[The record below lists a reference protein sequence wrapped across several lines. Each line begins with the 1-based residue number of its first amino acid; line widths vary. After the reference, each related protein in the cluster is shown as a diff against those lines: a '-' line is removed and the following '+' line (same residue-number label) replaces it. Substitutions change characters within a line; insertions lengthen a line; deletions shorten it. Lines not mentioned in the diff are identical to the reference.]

1 MELPEAASPGD
12 PTSGL
17 LPKIL
22 LATQLLYFQADT
34 LFSELMTN
42 IHALMLDNIEVERQ
56 KLTAFVATWKKSTLQ
71 QRVLSVLETPSCVFA
86 AKHYCPKMW
95 DTLTR
100 WTFGRYK
107 ARMVQLGNEKFANDL
122 D

>member
-71 QRVLSVLETPSCVFA
+71 QRVLSVLETHVC
-86 AKHYCPKMW
+86 
-95 DTLTR
+95 LLR
-100 WTFGRYK
+100 NII
-107 ARMVQLGNEKFANDL
+107 VQKCGTH
-122 D
+122 